1 MTRTTFRIACVT
13 TIAIAAT
20 LTLSA
25 CSTNVTSTT
34 PTSTPVAM
42 AMMSDDDIMFAQMM
56 IPHHQQAVEM
66 STLAE
71 THTTNQD
78 LLALARTI
86 KDAQTPEIAQMT
98 AWLTDAG
105 APLSMGH
112 TMGDDGM
119 LSDDEMMALANTNG
133 ASFDKLYLTG
143 MIAHHQGAIAMAKSI
158 ANTTNPDVKALSDAI
173 IASQTAEIDKM
184 TAMLSAL

>member
-1 MTRTTFRIACVT
+1 MTRRTLVT
-13 TIAIAAT
+13 ASALTIAFAAT

-25 CSTNVTSTT
+25 CSTSVTTTT
-34 PTSTPVAM
+34 PTSTHVAM
-42 AMMSDDDIMFAQMM
+42 AMMSDNDIMFTQMM

-71 THTTNQD
+71 THTTNKD

-98 AWLTDAG
+98 TWLTDAG
-105 APLSMGH
+105 APLTMGH
-112 TMGDDGM
+112 SMGDDGM
-119 LSDDEMMALANTNG
+119 LSDDEMTALSN
-133 ASFDKLYLTG
+133 ASGTEFDKLYLTG
-143 MIAHHQGAIAMAKSI
+143 MIAHHQGAIAMAKSVS
-158 ANTTNPDVKALSDAI
+158 TSSNPDVKALSDAI